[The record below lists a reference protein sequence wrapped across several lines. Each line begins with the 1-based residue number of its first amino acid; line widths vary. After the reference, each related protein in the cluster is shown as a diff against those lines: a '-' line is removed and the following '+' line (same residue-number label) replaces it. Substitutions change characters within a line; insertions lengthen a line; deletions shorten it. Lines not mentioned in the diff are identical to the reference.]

1 MMSDLNFGLKIKQ
14 LIKKQNL
21 TIEEAAE
28 TLGYTRQGFSTIL
41 KKEDINTAVLKKVCE
56 VFNTDMSY
64 FLTNNRYEVN
74 QSGAF
79 NVVGDAK
86 NSYNK
91 IGLNEMTAAIDKE
104 LIVLKT
110 ENLGLRNQI
119 EGLKNLV
126 ESQRE
131 TIEILKNR

>member
-1 MMSDLNFGLKIKQ
+1 
-14 LIKKQNL
+14 
-21 TIEEAAE
+21 
-28 TLGYTRQGFSTIL
+28 
-41 KKEDINTAVLKKVCE
+41 